1 MIILEEVAIEET
13 CRQMSI
19 KLVDSCYVILPDH
32 LVLHPVR
39 QCISLEFLNI
49 YMDNFGKL
57 LLPVSPNYNQL
68 PHSKN
73 IFSESLQKTE
83 FTQQ

>member
-1 MIILEEVAIEET
+1 MIIPEEVAIEET

-32 LVLHPVR
+32 LVLHR

-49 YMDNFGKL
+49 YIDNFGKL
-57 LLPVSPNYNQL
+57 LLSATTAVLSAILMWLFHCGKPQL
-68 PHSKN
+68 QPAST
-73 IFSESLQKTE
+73 L
-83 FTQQ
+83 